1 MAVGTLVF
9 ERSSYESVVCLGHI
23 LAEDGRKMSKH
34 LGNIL
39 LPMPL
44 MDEHGADALRWFM
57 ACSGSPWSARRI
69 GHTALSEIVRKVLL
83 TYWNTVAFQSLYARA
98 ADFVPGE
105 TPAPPVEERP
115 VLDRWALSEAHRL
128 ALRRGQRPWRT
139 STPSAPDGCWRPT
152 STTSPTGTSVAPAA
166 GSGRATRRRWRRC
179 TSACTS

>member
-98 ADFVPGE
+98 ADVVPGE
-105 TPAPPVEERP
+105 TPAPPVADRP

-128 ALRRGQRPWRT
+128 ADRRGGRTGGLRHPAGRPAARGLRRRPVQLV
-139 STPSAPDGCWRPT
+139 RPALP
-152 STTSPTGTSVAPAA
+152 PTVLEG
-166 GSGRATRRRWRRC
+166 
-179 TSACTS
+179 